1 MVSTSKLAEKGIYN
15 CVFDTFSIGLGP
27 SSSHSVG
34 PMLAAADF
42 SKKAWQKLRQINQN
56 GSQKPGQK
64 ENSPKIPQNI
74 YWTVV
79 LYGSLAATSDG
90 HGSVNAVLAGL
101 TGLTPETADPKI
113 VNTMYEKYPNK
124 TDIILEK
131 SKNLSTKHPNAIRLQ
146 AFSDKQKHTKILSID
161 YFSTGGGA
169 VKYKENGQLLD
180 LHSGVIVNN
189 KYPFKTMSEVVA
201 ICQKNKIT
209 LYELAKKY
217 ELTHHTSEQL
227 EERVRIVWQV
237 MKASIKEG
245 LTQKG
250 VLPGWL
256 KVPRR
261 ANSIFT
267 KLTNDAR
274 TGKNIGNQKLMAYA
288 IAVAEQNATGQRIVT
303 APTNGAAGVI
313 PAVLYTWV
321 KDQQAKDSPQSDIEF
336 GIGRFILTANIVCS
350 VIKKYASLSGAEV
363 GCQGE
368 IGSASSMAAA
378 GLTELYGGTVHQI
391 ENAAEIALEHHLG
404 LTCDPIGGFVQIPC
418 IERNAISA
426 RTAVSAAQLAMCSQG
441 SHIVSLDKTIVAMN
455 QTGKD
460 MNKKY
465 KETAEGGLAQ
475 NFVEC

>member
-1 MVSTSKLAEKGIYN
+1 MSSEIKMTQKSIYN

-34 PMLAAADF
+34 PMLAAVDF
-42 SKKAWQKLRQINQN
+42 SEKVKRKINFEKN
-56 GSQKPGQK
+56 
-64 ENSPKIPQNI
+64 IANI
-74 YWTVV
+74 YWNVI

-101 TGLTPETADPKI
+101 DGLTPEIADPKI
-113 VNTMYEKYPNK
+113 VSTMYEKCSNK
-124 TDIILEK
+124 VNIILE
-131 SKNLSTKHPNAIRLQ
+131 TKKKLDVHHPNAIRLQ
-146 AFSDKQKHTKILSID
+146 AFSDKAKQLEILSID

-180 LHSGVIVNN
+180 LHSGIISNDE
-189 KYPFKTMSEVVA
+189 YPFMTMSEVVS
-201 ICQKNKIT
+201 ICQKNKIA

-217 ELTHHTSEQL
+217 ELTHHTPRQL
-227 EERVRIVWQV
+227 EERVKTIWQI
-237 MKASIKEG
+237 MKNSIEG
-245 LTQKG
+245 GLNQKG

-256 KVPRR
+256 NVPRR

-267 KLTNDAR
+267 KLTSDAQA
-274 TGKNIGNQKLMAYA
+274 GKNIGNQKLMAYA
-288 IAVAEQNATGQRIVT
+288 IAVAEQNASGQRVVT

-313 PAVLYTWV
+313 PAVLYMWA
-321 KDQQAKDSPQSDIEF
+321 KEQMAKDVLQADIEF

-350 VIKKYASLSGAEV
+350 VIKKYASLAGAEV

-378 GLTELYGGTVHQI
+378 GLTELYGGTAHQI

-441 SHIVSLDKTIVAMN
+441 SHIVSLDKTIVTMN

-465 KETAEGGLAQ
+465 KETAEGGLAK